1 MKIMKRCFCLLLL
14 FPVLLL
20 SSCGTMSTD
29 PAPGGISAA
38 DTGMTTT
45 TARQWQ
51 DRTIRNLAY

>member
-1 MKIMKRCFCLLLL
+1 MKPVLLLL
-14 FPVLLL
+14 LLAPFAVLL

-51 DRTIRNLAY
+51 DRAVRNLAY

>member
-1 MKIMKRCFCLLLL
+1 MKPVLLILLLAS
-14 FPVLLL
+14 FAGLL

-38 DTGMTTT
+38 ETGMTTT

-51 DRTIRNLAY
+51 DRTIRSLAY